1 MSFIQRLLGTNR
13 DPRENLRPLWH
24 CVVEVSRDP
33 HWYAQDGVADQISG
47 RFDMI
52 TALLA
57 LVILRMEQ
65 DEDLAPSTAL
75 LTELFVEDMDGQLR
89 EGGVGDLMVGKRIG
103 NLVAALGG
111 RLGAYRDGLASE
123 DPALLREAVARNI
136 TLNKG
141 QSPDS
146 LADSLRSFAAG
157 LAPLSSDD
165 ILAARIAR

>member
-1 MSFIQRLLGTNR
+1 MSLIQRLLGTGR

-24 CVVEVSRDP
+24 RVVEISRDP
-33 HWYAQDGVADQISG
+33 HWYAQDGVADTIPG

-52 TALLA
+52 TALLT
-57 LVILRMEQ
+57 LVILRMEK
-65 DEDLAPSTAL
+65 DADLAPSTAL

-123 DPALLREAVARNI
+123 DPALLRDAIARNM
-136 TLNKG
+136 TMVEG
-141 QSPDS
+141 RTADS
-146 LADSLRSFAAG
+146 LAESLRSFAEG
-157 LAPLSSDD
+157 LATVDGDD
-165 ILAARIAR
+165 ILAARITR